1 MCLEREAFH
10 RPFPV
15 ELQSAQFVATG
26 GSQWKPWHHVYS
38 HTSAGKGQTHKT
50 QYNRCG
56 KYIVRLF
63 YLVKYFIQFYLF
75 EVMKGVIKTGLR
87 VGKVKLIDTKYNI

>member
-15 ELQSAQFVATG
+15 ELQSTQFVATG

-63 YLVKYFIQFYLF
+63 YLVKCFIQFYRF
-75 EVMKGVIKTGLR
+75 ENSHSKINSY
-87 VGKVKLIDTKYNI
+87 LINTIYES